1 MKKGRQRLN
10 VAFPLFI
17 PISGIDGNE
26 NGYKQE
32 GCKGLDQP
40 TDLTC
45 LLFCQIPF
53 RRIVIHGLCLCKG
66 FALRLVEVSYLSGL
80 SETSEIQ
87 MIWACSMFPLILYV
101 SIGKLI
107 KGEITVDEMGYF
119 IVSAYSFPIIE
130 KLLTND
136 GLIIVPIIGSSL
148 VSKFVMI
155 GK

>member
-32 GCKGLDQP
+32 GCKG
-40 TDLTC
+40 
-45 LLFCQIPF
+45 
-53 RRIVIHGLCLCKG
+53 

-80 SETSEIQ
+80 SETSESQ
-87 MIWACSMFPLILYV
+87 MIWACSMFPLILYI
-101 SIGKLI
+101 SIGELI
-107 KGEITVDEMGYF
+107 KGEIIVDEMGYF

-136 GLIIVPIIGSSL
+136 GMIIVPIIGSSL

>member
-1 MKKGRQRLN
+1 M
-10 VAFPLFI
+10 
-17 PISGIDGNE
+17 
-26 NGYKQE
+26 
-32 GCKGLDQP
+32 
-40 TDLTC
+40 
-45 LLFCQIPF
+45 
-53 RRIVIHGLCLCKG
+53 CKG

-107 KGEITVDEMGYF
+107 KGEIIVDEMGYF

-136 GLIIVPIIGSSL
+136 GLIIVPIIASSL
-148 VSKFVMI
+148 VNKFVMI